1 MQRRRLQ
8 LVVGRLDL
16 EQVLVVL
23 GVRVAFPRL
32 GLPFA
37 RFSFRG
43 GRFLGTAA
51 ELVAME
57 IGSHRSGSM

>member
-1 MQRRRLQ
+1 M
-8 LVVGRLDL
+8 
-16 EQVLVVL
+16 L

-37 RFSFRG
+37 RFSFSG
-43 GRFLGTAA
+43 GTTTAAGFLGTAA

-57 IGSHRSGSM
+57 IGSHRSGST